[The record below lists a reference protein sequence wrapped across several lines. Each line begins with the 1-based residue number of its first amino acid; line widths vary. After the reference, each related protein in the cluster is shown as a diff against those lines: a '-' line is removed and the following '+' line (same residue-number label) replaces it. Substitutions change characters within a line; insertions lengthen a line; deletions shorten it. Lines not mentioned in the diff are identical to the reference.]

1 MKKNGKNK
9 KTKARKKKRGDGSFG
24 ESVRA
29 K

>member
-9 KTKARKKKRGDGSFG
+9 KTKARKKKRVDGSFG